1 MEKRSGNLKT
11 NFSEIARELGI
22 SRVTVYRV
30 VNQSPLVAPATRT
43 RVLEVLNRHGYYTHR
58 RIRHSRICF
67 DFCQHLYLTEMG
79 EILMKRLPESE
90 YILYRTDH
98 RKNIE
103 EFFNTVS
110 LCDAVVFCSI
120 PEDPLIE
127 MVRKINAEIF
137 TITLTTES
145 SADVTITPNNKLG
158 GELAARHLFAMGQ
171 KNIVVFLSSSHPTRM
186 ERYKSFAGEMM
197 VLSPDCRITPLYHHK
212 GESFRGV
219 FEEFFRKNPVLPDT
233 VFFPAGGFAQLFW
246 EEFAS
251 KGSPWDQ
258 IGIMSFDRPEDI
270 FGEKAQF
277 HKFDRIEFQRQHILD
292 WAEYFITNRP
302 MMKKRSPVHTCVNVT
317 LVTAGS
323 IKMKE
328 R

>member
-98 RKNIE
+98 RRNTE

-120 PEDPLIE
+120 PEDPPPTYNKDYPTFRRVPQRPVGPPIPPLFLH
-127 MVRKINAEIF
+127 RKVIRESPASPEYG
-137 TITLTTES
+137 TE
-145 SADVTITPNNKLG
+145 
-158 GELAARHLFAMGQ
+158 
-171 KNIVVFLSSSHPTRM
+171 
-186 ERYKSFAGEMM
+186 
-197 VLSPDCRITPLYHHK
+197 
-212 GESFRGV
+212 
-219 FEEFFRKNPVLPDT
+219 
-233 VFFPAGGFAQLFW
+233 
-246 EEFAS
+246 
-251 KGSPWDQ
+251 
-258 IGIMSFDRPEDI
+258 
-270 FGEKAQF
+270 
-277 HKFDRIEFQRQHILD
+277 
-292 WAEYFITNRP
+292 
-302 MMKKRSPVHTCVNVT
+302 
-317 LVTAGS
+317 
-323 IKMKE
+323 
-328 R
+328 